1 MKKMQK
7 TLALISALF
16 FTITVLFTGCD
27 QLSSKVDDTIEK
39 IETEVIDEALAK
51 MGKDFIPSTVD
62 ADTNSIILPTAIP
75 DYESVKLSWVSSDPT
90 IIDAATGK
98 VNHKTGT
105 GSDKVTLTA
114 TLTYDGKTR
123 TKTYEVSV
131 AQKQDILAD
140 AYASLSDDLIL
151 SFVTGNSIT
160 LPATVPGYSAVTI
173 NWTSSNSTIIDA
185 KTGTVTH
192 QEGTGNDVVT
202 LTATLT
208 YDGKIKTKEY
218 SVKVTQKD
226 KELTDDEILEAAKN
240 EVVINYSGKNFF
252 EELAIPETVEVNG
265 KTVNIAFEIPEDSV
279 NAKLNWKGNVEIEKD
294 IIEQTAT
301 IILTLSYNEK
311 TTTKDV
317 SITVPAATEFIYYG
331 YGYSSGELQQ
341 TETIIFNPSTKTL
354 TKEASWIGSEDFG
367 TQYSYEVLGN
377 HKIKVTTT
385 KVKSR
390 GKWSTLE
397 EMAEEYTS
405 MFSEMIKL
413 MKNPPS
419 TYSELYESAKAIYLS
434 KAGEGASYMDE
445 EEFLEMI
452 GKSLGA
458 SKDDDAAKQAAVINE
473 YMSAYTAEMG
483 LSKDYT
489 IDDFIAD
496 EIENLL
502 SRYPK
507 NAVYSYEFY
516 NQKDNTKAYPNGA
529 SIKFEYQFDNTKTWY
544 NQIGRFYY
552 YDYNTYDSFAVYSKS
567 SYINI
572 KGEEY
577 NGKWDKNY
585 TTFTATSDSKDNPLS
600 KPFSITVTDNK
611 DGTVTISGGILT
623 EPVKLN
629 FEGSSLQ

>member
-7 TLALISALF
+7 ILAQISALF
-16 FTITVLFTGCD
+16 LFTSVVLFTSCD
-27 QLSSKVDDTIEK
+27 QLSSKVDNTVEK
-39 IETEVIDEALAK
+39 IETEIIDEALAK
-51 MGKDFIPSTVD
+51 MGDNFIPSSVD
-62 ADTNSIILPTAIP
+62 ADTDSITLPKAIP
-75 DYESVKLSWVSSDPT
+75 DYESVKLSWTSSDST
-90 IIDAATGK
+90 IIDATTGK
-98 VNHKTGT
+98 VNHKTGK

-114 TLTYDGKTR
+114 TLSFDGKTR
-123 TKTYEVSV
+123 TKAYEVTV
-131 AQKQDILAD
+131 AQKQDILED

-160 LPATVPGYSAVTI
+160 LPKNVPGYSDVKIT
-173 NWTSSNSTIIDA
+173 WTSSNSEIINVS
-185 KTGTVTH
+185 TGTVTH
-192 QEGTGNDVVT
+192 QEGTGDDVVK
-202 LTATLT
+202 LTATLA
-208 YDGKIKTKEY
+208 YGGKTKTKEY

-226 KELTDDEILEAAKN
+226 KELTDAEILEAAKS
-240 EVVINYSGKNFF
+240 EVVINYSGENFF
-252 EELAIPETVEVNG
+252 EKLDIPKTVVVNG
-265 KTVNIAFEIPEDSV
+265 KTIDISFAIAADSV
-279 NAKLNWKGNVEIEKD
+279 GAKLDLNENVEIEKD
-294 IIEQTAT
+294 IIEQTAKIT
-301 IILTLSYNEK
+301 LTLSYNGK

-317 SITVPAATEFIYYG
+317 SIIVPAATEFIHYG

-354 TKEASWIGSEDFG
+354 TREVRWIGSEDFG

-390 GKWSTLE
+390 GKWSTLD
-397 EMAEEYTS
+397 EMVEEYTS
-405 MFSEMIKL
+405 MYTEMIKL

-419 TYSELYESAKAIYLS
+419 TYSELYESFKAVYLS
-434 KAGEGASYMDE
+434 KAGEGASYMTE
-445 EEFLEMI
+445 EQFLKM
-452 GKSLGA
+452 LGA
-458 SKDDDAAKQAAVINE
+458 SKDDEAAKQAVIINE

-516 NQKDNTKAYPNGA
+516 NQKDNTKSYPNGA
-529 SIKFEYQFDNTKTWY
+529 SINFEYQFDNTKPWY
-544 NQIGRFYY
+544 KQLGRFADD
-552 YDYNTYDSFAVYSKS
+552 DYENYIYTSS
-567 SYINI
+567 SYIKI
-572 KGEEY
+572 KDTEY
-577 NGKWDKNY
+577 YGKWDKSK
-585 TTFTATSDSKDNPLS
+585 TEFTATSDSHDNPLS
-600 KPFSITVTDNK
+600 KTFSITVTDNK

>member
-16 FTITVLFTGCD
+16 LFTSVVLFTSCD

-39 IETEVIDEALAK
+39 IEAEVIDEALAK
-51 MGKDFIPSTVD
+51 MGDNFIPSTVD
-62 ADTNSIILPTAIP
+62 ADTESITLPKAIP
-75 DYESVKLSWVSSDPT
+75 DYESVKLSWTSSDST
-90 IIDAATGK
+90 IIDATTGK
-98 VNHKTGT
+98 VNHKTGK

-114 TLTYDGKTR
+114 TLSFDGKTR
-123 TKTYEVSV
+123 TKAYEVSV
-131 AQKQDILAD
+131 AQKQDILED

-173 NWTSSNSTIIDA
+173 NWTSSNSTIIDT

-192 QEGTGNDVVT
+192 QEGTGDDVVK
-202 LTATLT
+202 LTATLA

-240 EVVINYSGKNFF
+240 EVVIKYSGENFL
-252 EELAIPETVEVNG
+252 EEFAIPETVEVNG
-265 KTVNIAFEIPEDSV
+265 KTVNIAFAIAADSV
-279 NAKLNWKGNVEIEKD
+279 GAKLDLNENVEIEKD
-294 IIEQTAT
+294 IIEQTAKIT
-301 IILTLSYNEK
+301 LTLAYNGK
-311 TTTKDV
+311 SATKDV

-331 YGYSSGELQQ
+331 YDYSSGELRQ
-341 TETIIFNPSTKTL
+341 TETIIFNPDTKTL
-354 TKEASWIGSEDFG
+354 TKEESWTDYGDSG

-390 GKWSTLE
+390 GKWSTLD
-397 EMAEEYTS
+397 EMVEEYTS
-405 MFSEMIKL
+405 MYTEMIKL

-419 TYSELYESAKAIYLS
+419 TYSELYESFKAVYLS
-434 KAGEGASYMDE
+434 KAGEGASYMTE
-445 EEFLEMI
+445 EQFLKM
-452 GKSLGA
+452 LGA
-458 SKDDDAAKQAAVINE
+458 SKDDEAAKQAVIINE

-516 NQKDNTKAYPNGA
+516 NHKDNTKSYPNGA
-529 SIKFEYQFDNTKTWY
+529 SINFEYQFDNTKPWY
-544 NQIGRFYY
+544 NQLG
-552 YDYNTYDSFAVYSKS
+552 SFAYFDSESFDSYRIYTNS
-567 SYINI
+567 SYIYI
-572 KGEEY
+572 KNTEF

-585 TTFTATSDSKDNPLS
+585 TTFTATSDSDDKPLS
-600 KPFSITVTDNK
+600 KPFSITVKDNK

-623 EPVKLN
+623 ESIKLT
-629 FEGSSLQ
+629 FDGSDL

>member
-27 QLSSKVDDTIEK
+27 QLSSKVDDTIEE

-62 ADTNSIILPTAIP
+62 ADTDSINLPNAIP
-75 DYESVKLSWVSSDPT
+75 DYESVKLSWASSDST

-98 VNHKTGT
+98 VNHKPGT
-105 GSDKVTLTA
+105 GSDKVILTA

-131 AQKQDILAD
+131 AQKQDILVD
-140 AYASLSDDLIL
+140 AYAAMSDELIP
-151 SFVTGNSIT
+151 SVVTGNSIS
-160 LPATVPGYSAVTI
+160 LPTTVSGYSDVTI
-173 NWTSSNSTIIDA
+173 TWTSSDSEIINTA
-185 KTGTVTH
+185 TGAVTH
-192 QEGTGNDVVT
+192 KEGSDYDVVT

-208 YDGKIKTKEY
+208 YGGKTKTKEY
-218 SVKVTQKD
+218 SVMVTQKD

-240 EVVINYSGKNFF
+240 EVVINYSGENFF
-252 EELAIPETVEVNG
+252 EELEIPETVKVNG
-265 KTVNIAFEIPEDSV
+265 KTVNIAFAIPEDSV
-279 NAKLNWKGNVEIEKD
+279 NAKTNWKGNVEIEKD
-294 IIEQTAT
+294 IIEQTAK

-317 SITVPAATEFIYYG
+317 SITVPAATEFIYNG
-331 YGYSSGELQQ
+331 YDYSSDELTQ
-341 TETIIFNPSTKTL
+341 TETITFDPSTKTL
-354 TKEASWIGSEDFG
+354 TREASWIGYVGTG

-377 HKIKVTTT
+377 HKIKVTTI

-397 EMAEEYTS
+397 EMAEKYTS
-405 MFSEMIKL
+405 MYTEMIKL

-419 TYSELYESAKAIYLS
+419 TYSELYESFKAVYLS
-434 KAGEGASYMDE
+434 NAGEGASYMSE
-445 EEFLEMI
+445 GEFLKM
-452 GKSLGA
+452 LGA
-458 SKDDDAAKQAAVINE
+458 SKDDNEAKQKAVIQA
-473 YMSAYTAEMG
+473 YMSNYAESMG
-483 LSKDYT
+483 LSDDYT
-489 IDDFIAD
+489 IEDLIAD
-496 EIENLL
+496 EIENVIG
-502 SRYPK
+502 SYPK
-507 NAVYSYEFY
+507 NAVYSYKFCD
-516 NQKDNTKAYPNGA
+516 QKDNTKSYPNGA
-529 SIKFEYQFDNTKTWY
+529 SINFEYQFDNTKTWY
-544 NQIGRFYY
+544 NQTGRFYY
-552 YDYNTYDSFAVYSKS
+552 YDYNTYDSFTVYSKS

-585 TTFTATSDSKDNPLS
+585 TTFTATSDSNDNPLS
-600 KPFSITVTDNK
+600 EPFSITVTDNK

>member
-62 ADTNSIILPTAIP
+62 ADTDSINLPKAIP
-75 DYESVKLSWVSSDPT
+75 DYESVKLSWASSDST

-98 VNHKTGT
+98 VNHKTGK

-140 AYASLSDDLIL
+140 AYASLSDDLIP
-151 SFVTGNSIT
+151 SSVTGNSIT
-160 LPATVPGYSAVTI
+160 LPKNVPGYSDVKIT
-173 NWTSSNSTIIDA
+173 WTSSNSEIINVS
-185 KTGTVTH
+185 TGTVTH
-192 QEGTGNDVVT
+192 QEGTGDDVVK
-202 LTATLT
+202 LTATLA
-208 YDGKIKTKEY
+208 YGGKTKTKEY
-218 SVKVTQKD
+218 SVKVSQKD
-226 KELTDDEILEAAKN
+226 KELTDAEILEAAKS
-240 EVVINYSGKNFF
+240 EVVINYSGEKFF
-252 EELAIPETVEVNG
+252 EELTIPKTVEVNG
-265 KTVNIAFEIPEDSV
+265 KTVNLTFAISEDSV
-279 NAKLNWKGNVEIEKD
+279 NAKTNWKGNVEIEKD
-294 IIEQTAT
+294 IIEQTAK
-301 IILTLSYNEK
+301 IILTLSYNGK

-317 SITVPAATEFIYYG
+317 SITVPAATEFIHYG

-354 TKEASWIGSEDFG
+354 TREASWIGYEDFG

-385 KVKSR
+385 KIKSR

-405 MFSEMIKL
+405 MYTEMIKL

-445 EEFLEMI
+445 EEFLEM
-452 GKSLGA
+452 LGA
-458 SKDDDAAKQAAVINE
+458 SKDDDAATQAAVIKA
-473 YMSAYTAEMG
+473 YMAAYTDEMG
-483 LSKDYT
+483 LSEEYT
-489 IDDFIAD
+489 IEDLIAD
-496 EIENLL
+496 EIENVIG
-502 SRYPK
+502 RYPN
-507 NAVYSYEFY
+507 NAVYSYQLW
-516 NQKDNTKAYPNGA
+516 NQKDNTESYPNGA
-529 SIKFEYQFDNTKTWY
+529 WINIDYQFDNTKPWY
-544 NQIGRFYY
+544 KQLGRFADD
-552 YDYNTYDSFAVYSKS
+552 DYENYIYTSS
-567 SYINI
+567 SYIKI
-572 KGEEY
+572 KGTQY
-577 NGKWDKNY
+577 YGKWDKSK
-585 TTFTATSDSKDNPLS
+585 TEFTATSDSNDNPLS
-600 KPFSITVTDNK
+600 EPFSITVTDNK

>member
-16 FTITVLFTGCD
+16 LFTSVVLFTSCD

-51 MGKDFIPSTVD
+51 MGDNFIPSTVD
-62 ADTNSIILPTAIP
+62 ADTNSITLPKAIP
-75 DYESVKLSWVSSDPT
+75 DYESVKLSWTSSDST

-114 TLTYDGKTR
+114 TLTYDEKTR

-140 AYASLSDDLIL
+140 AYASLSDDLIP
-151 SFVTGNSIT
+151 SFITGNSIT
-160 LPATVPGYSAVTI
+160 LPKNVPGYSDVKIT
-173 NWTSSNSTIIDA
+173 WTSSNSEIINVS
-185 KTGTVTH
+185 TGTVTH
-192 QEGTGNDVVT
+192 QEGTGDDVVT

-208 YDGKIKTKEY
+208 YAGKTKTKEY
-218 SVKVTQKD
+218 SVKVSQKD
-226 KELTDDEILEAAKN
+226 KELTDDEILEAAKS
-240 EVVINYSGKNFF
+240 EVVIQYSGENFF
-252 EELAIPETVEVNG
+252 EELAIPKTVEVNG
-265 KTVNIAFEIPEDSV
+265 KTVNIAFAIAADSG

-294 IIEQTAT
+294 IIEQTAK
-301 IILTLSYNEK
+301 IILTLSYNGK

-317 SITVPAATEFIYYG
+317 SIAVPAATEFIHYG

-354 TKEASWIGSEDFG
+354 TREASWIGYEDFG

-397 EMAEEYTS
+397 EMAEAYTS
-405 MFSEMIKL
+405 MYTEMIKL

-434 KAGEGASYMDE
+434 NAGEGASYMDE
-445 EEFLEMI
+445 EEFLEM
-452 GKSLGA
+452 LGA
-458 SKDDDAAKQAAVINE
+458 SKDDAAATQSSKINE
-473 YMSAYTAEMG
+473 YIANFFAEMG
-483 LSKDYT
+483 FSEDYT
-489 IDDFIAD
+489 IDDLIAD
-496 EIENLL
+496 EIENVID
-502 SRYPK
+502 RYPK
-507 NAVYSYEFY
+507 NAVYSYQLW
-516 NQKDNTKAYPNGA
+516 NQKDNTESYPNGA
-529 SIKFEYQFDNTKTWY
+529 WINIEYQFDNTKPWY
-544 NQIGRFYY
+544 NQLGSFTDD
-552 YDYNTYDSFAVYSKS
+552 DYENYIYTSS
-567 SYINI
+567 SYIKI
-572 KGEEY
+572 KDTEY
-577 NGKWDKNY
+577 YGKWDKNY
-585 TTFTATSDSKDNPLS
+585 TTFTATSDSDDKPLS
-600 KPFSITVTDNK
+600 ESFSITVTDNK

>member
-7 TLALISALF
+7 ILAQISALF
-16 FTITVLFTGCD
+16 LFTSVVLFTSCD
-27 QLSSKVDDTIEK
+27 QLSSKVDNTVEK
-39 IETEVIDEALAK
+39 IETEIIDEALAR
-51 MGKDFIPSTVD
+51 MGDNFIPSPVD
-62 ADTNSIILPTAIP
+62 ADTNSITLPKAIP
-75 DYESVKLSWVSSDPT
+75 DYESVKLSWTSSDPA

-98 VNHKTGT
+98 VTHKTGK
-105 GSDKVTLTA
+105 GYDKVTLTA
-114 TLTYDGKTR
+114 TLSFDGKTR
-123 TKTYEVSV
+123 TKAYEVTV

-140 AYASLSDDLIL
+140 AYASMSDDLIP
-151 SFVTGNSIT
+151 SFVSGNSIT
-160 LPATVPGYSAVTI
+160 LPKNVPGYSDVKIT
-173 NWTSSNSTIIDA
+173 WTSSNSEIINVSNGA
-185 KTGTVTH
+185 VTH

-208 YDGKIKTKEY
+208 YAGKTKTKEY
-218 SVKVTQKD
+218 SVKVTQKNT
-226 KELTDDEILEAAKN
+226 ELTDDEILEAAKS
-240 EVVINYSGKNFF
+240 EVVIKYSGENFL

-265 KTVNIAFEIPEDSV
+265 KTVNLTFAIAEDSV
-279 NAKLNWKGNVEIEKD
+279 NAKTNWKENVEIEKD
-294 IIEQTAT
+294 IIEQTAK

-317 SITVPAATEFIYYG
+317 SIIVPAATEFIHYG

-341 TETIIFNPSTKTL
+341 TETIIFNPSTTTL
-354 TKEASWIGSEDFG
+354 TREVRWIGSEDFG

-405 MFSEMIKL
+405 MYTEMIKL

-434 KAGEGASYMDE
+434 NAGEGASYMDE
-445 EEFLEMI
+445 EEFLEM
-452 GKSLGA
+452 LGA
-458 SKDDDAAKQAAVINE
+458 SKDDDAAKQAQVIDD
-473 YMSAYTAEMG
+473 YMSAYTEEMG
-483 LSKDYT
+483 LSETYT
-489 IDDFIAD
+489 IDDLIAD
-496 EIENLL
+496 EIENIL

-507 NAVYSYEFY
+507 NAVYSYQLR
-516 NQKDNTKAYPNGA
+516 NQKDNTEFYPNGA
-529 SIKFEYQFDNTKTWY
+529 WINIEYQFDNTKPWY
-544 NQIGRFYY
+544 KQLGRFADD
-552 YDYNTYDSFAVYSKS
+552 DYENYIYTSS
-567 SYINI
+567 SYIKI
-572 KGEEY
+572 KDTEY
-577 NGKWDKNY
+577 YGKWDKSK
-585 TTFTATSDSKDNPLS
+585 TEFTATSDSKDNPLS
-600 KPFSITVTDNK
+600 EPFSITVTDNK

>member
-62 ADTNSIILPTAIP
+62 ADTDSITLPKAIP
-75 DYESVKLSWVSSDPT
+75 DYESVKLSWASSDST
-90 IIDAATGK
+90 IIDAATGE

-105 GSDKVTLTA
+105 GSDKVILTA

-131 AQKQDILAD
+131 AQKQDILVD
-140 AYASLSDDLIL
+140 AYAAMSDELIP
-151 SFVTGNSIT
+151 SVVTGNSIT
-160 LPATVPGYSAVTI
+160 LPKNVPGYSDVKIT
-173 NWTSSNSTIIDA
+173 WTSSDSEIINVS
-185 KTGTVTH
+185 TGTVTH
-192 QEGTGNDVVT
+192 QEGTGDDVVK
-202 LTATLT
+202 LTATLA
-208 YDGKIKTKEY
+208 YGGKTNTKEY

-226 KELTDDEILEAAKN
+226 KELTDAEILEAAKN
-240 EVVINYSGKNFF
+240 EVVINYLGEKFF

-279 NAKLNWKGNVEIEKD
+279 NAKTNWKGNVEIEKD
-294 IIEQTAT
+294 IIEQTAK

-317 SITVPAATEFIYYG
+317 SITVPAATEFIYNE
-331 YGYSSGELQQ
+331 YGYSSGELQR

-354 TKEASWIGSEDFG
+354 TREASWIGYAGTG

-405 MFSEMIKL
+405 MYTEMIKL

-419 TYSELYESAKAIYLS
+419 TYSELYESAKAVYLS
-434 KAGEGASYMDE
+434 NAGEGDSYMNE
-445 EEFLEMI
+445 EEFLEM
-452 GKSLGA
+452 LGA
-458 SKDDDAAKQAAVINE
+458 SKDDNEAKQKAVIQA
-473 YMSAYTAEMG
+473 YMSKYAESMG
-483 LSKDYT
+483 LSDDYT
-489 IDDFIAD
+489 IDDLIAD
-496 EIENLL
+496 KIENLL

-507 NAVYSYEFY
+507 NAVYSYQFWD
-516 NQKDNTKAYPNGA
+516 QKDNTKSYPNGA
-529 SIKFEYQFDNTKTWY
+529 SIYIVSQFDNTKTWY
-544 NQIGRFYY
+544 NQTGRFYY
-552 YDYNTYDSFAVYSKS
+552 YDYNTYDSFTVYSKS

-585 TTFTATSDSKDNPLS
+585 TTFTATSDSDDKPLNN
-600 KPFSITVTDNK
+600 PFSITVTDNK

>member
-90 IIDAATGK
+90 IIDAATGN
-98 VNHKTGT
+98 VTHKTGT
-105 GSDKVTLTA
+105 GSDKVILTA

-301 IILTLSYNEK
+301 IILTLSYNGK
-311 TTTKDV
+311 TITNDV

-354 TKEASWIGSEDFG
+354 TREASWIGYGDSG

-390 GKWSTLE
+390 GKLSTLE

-405 MFSEMIKL
+405 MYTEMIKL

-419 TYSELYESAKAIYLS
+419 TYSELYESIKAVYLS
-434 KAGEGASYMDE
+434 NAGEGASYMSE
-445 EEFLEMI
+445 GEFLKMLE
-452 GKSLGA
+452 A
-458 SKDDDAAKQAAVINE
+458 SKDDNEAKQKAVIQA
-473 YMSAYTAEMG
+473 YMSNYAESMG
-483 LSKDYT
+483 LSEDYT

-496 EIENLL
+496 EIENVIG
-502 SRYPK
+502 RYPK
-507 NAVYSYEFY
+507 NAVYSYQFWD
-516 NQKDNTKAYPNGA
+516 QKDNIKSYPNGA
-529 SIKFEYQFDNTKTWY
+529 SI
-544 NQIGRFYY
+544 
-552 YDYNTYDSFAVYSKS
+552 
-567 SYINI
+567 
-572 KGEEY
+572 
-577 NGKWDKNY
+577 
-585 TTFTATSDSKDNPLS
+585 
-600 KPFSITVTDNK
+600 
-611 DGTVTISGGILT
+611 
-623 EPVKLN
+623 
-629 FEGSSLQ
+629 

>member
-7 TLALISALF
+7 ALAQISALF
-16 FTITVLFTGCD
+16 LFTSVVLFTSCD
-27 QLSSKVDDTIEK
+27 QLSSKVDNTVEK

-51 MGKDFIPSTVD
+51 MGDNFIPSSVD
-62 ADTNSIILPTAIP
+62 ADTNSINLPKAIP
-75 DYESVKLSWVSSDPT
+75 DYESVKLSWTSSDST
-90 IIDAATGK
+90 IIDATTGK
-98 VNHKTGT
+98 VNHKTGK

-123 TKTYEVSV
+123 TKTYEVTV

-140 AYASLSDDLIL
+140 AYASLSDDLIP
-151 SFVTGNSIT
+151 SIITGNSIT

-173 NWTSSNSTIIDA
+173 NWTSSNSTIIDT

-192 QEGTGNDVVT
+192 QEGTGDDVVK
-202 LTATLT
+202 LTATLA
-208 YDGKIKTKEY
+208 YDGKTKTKEY
-218 SVKVTQKD
+218 SVKVTQKN
-226 KELTDDEILEAAKN
+226 KELSDDEILEAAKN
-240 EVVINYSGKNFF
+240 EVVIKYSGENFL

-265 KTVNIAFEIPEDSV
+265 KTVNLTFAIPEDSV
-279 NAKLNWKGNVEIEKD
+279 NAKTNWKGNVEIEKD
-294 IIEQTAT
+294 IIEQTAK
-301 IILTLSYNEK
+301 IILTLSYNGK

-317 SITVPAATEFIYYG
+317 SITVPAATEFIHYG

-341 TETIIFNPSTKTL
+341 TETIIFNPDTKTL
-354 TKEASWIGSEDFG
+354 TKEESWTDYGDSG

-419 TYSELYESAKAIYLS
+419 TYSELYESAKAI
-434 KAGEGASYMDE
+434 AGEGASYMTE
-445 EEFLEMI
+445 EQFLEM
-452 GKSLGA
+452 LGA
-458 SKDDDAAKQAAVINE
+458 SEDDDAAKQAQIIDD
-473 YMSAYTAEMG
+473 YMSAYTEKMG
-483 LSKDYT
+483 LSETYT
-489 IDDFIAD
+489 IDDLIAD
-496 EIENLL
+496 EIENIL

-507 NAVYSYEFY
+507 NAVYSYQFWD
-516 NQKDNTKAYPNGA
+516 QKENTKSYPNGA
-529 SIKFEYQFDNTKTWY
+529 WINIEYQFDNTKPWY

-552 YDYNTYDSFAVYSKS
+552 FDNNTYDSFTVYSQS
-567 SYINI
+567 SYIDI

-585 TTFTATSDSKDNPLS
+585 TTFTATSDSNDNPLS
-600 KPFSITVTDNK
+600 KTFSITVTDNK

-629 FEGSSLQ
+629 FKGSSLQ